1 MADSNKYK
9 SLSVN
14 INDWQDLG
22 MIASE
27 TDRTR
32 SKMITRLIRFYQ
44 ENKEEDKVDR
54 KNGRINKKSG

>member
-14 INDWQDLG
+14 ISDWQDLG